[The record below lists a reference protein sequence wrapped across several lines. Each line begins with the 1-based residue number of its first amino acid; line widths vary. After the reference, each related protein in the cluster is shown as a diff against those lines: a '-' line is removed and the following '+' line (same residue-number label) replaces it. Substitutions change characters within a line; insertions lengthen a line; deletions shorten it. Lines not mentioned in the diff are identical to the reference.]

1 MHDVRYDWLCAN
13 KNFPCLS
20 YPGGIWLSGTTDAV
34 VACILPFSFSLI
46 KKALGVALVN
56 GDWDVSGLLVT
67 KMEIWRSSLCL
78 GDQRLYI
85 IPKEIFWIF
94 ELGEY
99 VLTLLHCQ
107 CLWSFMIYNTQRKIM
122 DIWVG
127 WICFDLASLSMPL
140 EFYDFEGSMH
150 TLERLVGF
158 AVEKRVDVLPCDLSS
173 C

>member
-107 CLWSFMIYNTQRKIM
+107 CLWSFMILRVLCILLRDWLALLWRKEWMSCLVTCQVVNIILGGP
-122 DIWVG
+122 DEYDNSYCQIHP
-127 WICFDLASLSMPL
+127 AS
-140 EFYDFEGSMH
+140 GC
-150 TLERLVGF
+150 
-158 AVEKRVDVLPCDLSS
+158 A
-173 C
+173 